1 MLKLGIIGSPLSH
14 SLSPVMHLSALKE
27 LGISGSYE
35 LLETPPDCLLER
47 VKELKTSG
55 FTGFN
60 ITIPLKVF
68 ITPLLVSV
76 DDAANLV
83 GAVNTVYIDE
93 RRDLHGYN
101 TDVYGF
107 VEAIP
112 SALKQSLKN
121 KKATVIGAGGAARA
135 VVTGLAGLGVE
146 LIEVYARDE
155 KKALRIKDVLTDNFK
170 NIKVKILSFNENCDL
185 SQSSI
190 VVNTTPIGMHGEFE
204 GQSPLSSMSID
215 SMPNDAI
222 VYDLI
227 YRPRETKLLKQAKKR
242 GLVAIDGSEM
252 LVLQG
257 AKALTIWTGKKAP
270 IEVMRQTLLK
280 NL

>member
-14 SLSPVMHLSALKE
+14 SLSPIMHISALKE
-27 LGISGSYE
+27 LGIKGSYE

-55 FTGFN
+55 YTGFN

-76 DDAANLV
+76 DDAANIV

-112 SALKQSLKN
+112 SDIRQSLKN
-121 KKATVIGAGGAARA
+121 KKACVIGAGGAARA
-135 VVTGLAGLGVE
+135 VVTGLAGLGME
-146 LIEVYARDE
+146 SIDIYARDE
-155 KKALRIKDVLTDNFK
+155 KKALRLKEVLTDNFK
-170 NIKVKILSFNENCDL
+170 NIKVKILHFNENCDL
-185 SQSSI
+185 SQCSI
-190 VVNTTPIGMHGEFE
+190 LVNTTPIGMHGEFE
-204 GQSPLSSMSID
+204 GQSPLSNMALD
-215 SMPNDAI
+215 SMPNNSI

-227 YRPRETKLLKQAKKR
+227 YRPRETKLLKQANKR
-242 GLVAIDGSEM
+242 GLVTIDGSEM

-270 IEVMRQTLLK
+270 IEIMRKTLLK

>member
-1 MLKLGIIGSPLSH
+1 MLKLGIIGYPLSH
-14 SLSPVMHLSALKE
+14 SLSPIMHMSALKE
-27 LGISGSYE
+27 LGIKGNYE
-35 LLETPPDCLLER
+35 ILETPPENLLER

-55 FTGFN
+55 YNGFN
-60 ITIPLKVF
+60 VTIPLKVY

-76 DDAANLV
+76 DDAANVV

-93 RRDLHGYN
+93 RKDMHGYN

-107 VEAIP
+107 VHGIP
-112 SALKQSLKN
+112 EELRSSLKN
-121 KKATVIGAGGAARA
+121 KKAAVIGAGGAARA
-135 VVTGLAGLGVE
+135 VVAGLAGLGMDS
-146 LIEVYARDE
+146 IDIYARDE
-155 KKALRIKDVLTDNFK
+155 KKALKIKEVLTDNFK
-170 NIKVKILSFNENCDL
+170 EIKVKILSYNENCDL

-190 VVNTTPIGMHGEFE
+190 VVNTTPIGMFGEYE
-204 GQSPLSSMSID
+204 NLSPISNMAID
-215 SMPNDAI
+215 SIPSHGL

-227 YRPRETKLLKQAKKR
+227 YRPRETKLLKQANKR
-242 GLVAIDGSEM
+242 GLATVDGSEM

-270 IEVMRQTLLK
+270 IEIMRTTLLK